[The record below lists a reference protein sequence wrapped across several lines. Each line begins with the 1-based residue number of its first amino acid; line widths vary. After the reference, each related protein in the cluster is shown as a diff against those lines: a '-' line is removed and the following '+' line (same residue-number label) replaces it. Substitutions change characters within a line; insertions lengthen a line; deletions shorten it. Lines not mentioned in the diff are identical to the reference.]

1 MICHAISHLLLI
13 KNIFK
18 SYNNKRKEISFIY
31 SVFYNCIINTMKYH
45 QKHNDIY
52 IVGILLLFFFI
63 YNHHTLIT
71 LYIIV
76 IIIIITCKIKNI
88 IYLQQDEKSVYL
100 TILRACQS
108 NIYCLAPR
116 IYCIPD
122 SLVFLSI

>member
-1 MICHAISHLLLI
+1 
-13 KNIFK
+13 
-18 SYNNKRKEISFIY
+18 
-31 SVFYNCIINTMKYH
+31 MKYH

-63 YNHHTLIT
+63 YNHHHHTLIT

-76 IIIIITCKIKNI
+76 IIIIITCKIKNNI
-88 IYLQQDEKSVYL
+88 YIYIYKYIYLQQDEKSVYL